1 MIYRALK
8 HMFSPRWMLRRRF
21 QLPLLNEIERRIGDM
36 ERVHP
41 GELRFVVEHALE
53 LGDLLVGLT
62 PRERALEI
70 FGLLRVWD
78 TELNSGILIY
88 VLHAEHAVEI
98 VADRGVAQRVP
109 QAEWDSLCLVMEKE
123 FVAGRYGEGALA
135 AINGAA
141 ALLERHFPAQS
152 GGRNELPDQPLLL

>member
-1 MIYRALK
+1 MIARILK

-21 QLPLLNEIERRIGDM
+21 QLPLLNEIARRIADV
-36 ERVHP
+36 ERVRP

-62 PRERALEI
+62 ARQRALEI

-78 TELNSGILIY
+78 TEHNSGILIY

-109 QAEWDSLCLVMEKE
+109 QAEWDALCRVMEKE
-123 FVAGRYGEGALA
+123 FGAGRYGEGALA
-135 AINGAA
+135 AVNGAA
-141 ALLERHFPAQS
+141 SLLEKHFPPQT

>member
-1 MIYRALK
+1 
-8 HMFSPRWMLRRRF
+8 MFSPRWILRSRF
-21 QLPLLNEIERRIGDM
+21 RLPLLREIERRIGDV

-62 PRERALEI
+62 SRERALEL

-88 VLHAEHAVEI
+88 VLHAEHAVEV
-98 VADRGVAQRVP
+98 VADRGIAQRVP
-109 QAEWDSLCLVMEKE
+109 QAEWDALCRVMEKE
-123 FVAGRYGEGALA
+123 FRAGRYGEGALA

-141 ALLERHFPAQS
+141 SLLEKHFPAQT